1 MNPAVDRDRRQKR
14 GVILFV
20 AVLLLALMG
29 AMAIASL
36 DSATRDQQ
44 AAGYYNRSNTSLFA
58 AEAGIAAA
66 KALITNTT
74 PCPGTIPFVTQ
85 GAPGLVGDAASWAV
99 YGGQP
104 RYYGD
109 PVVANAI
116 ECVAL
121 RTKAGGSMS
130 VVKPEVVADWRIYV
144 VGESPDGSRTRLEV
158 MHEVGTAGAGAY

>member
-1 MNPAVDRDRRQKR
+1 MNRDHRRDS

-20 AVLLLALMG
+20 AVLVLALMG
-29 AMAIASL
+29 ALAIASL

-44 AAGYYNRSNTSLFA
+44 AAGFYNRSNTSLFA
-58 AEAGIAAA
+58 AEAGVAAA
-66 KALITNTT
+66 KSLITNTS

-85 GAPGLVGDAASWAV
+85 GAPGLVGDTASWAS
-99 YGGQP
+99 YGAQP

-109 PVVANAI
+109 PTAANAI

-130 VVKPEVVADWRIYV
+130 VTKPEVVADWRIYV

-158 MHEVGTAGAGAY
+158 MHEVGTAGGGAY